1 MDDGST
7 LDIGPNDV
15 FDIPPGRDGWVVGEI
30 PMRGINWSGI
40 RTWIFESEAGERVLA
55 SVLRGPSALRGRGL
69 TI

>member
-40 RTWIFESEAGERVLA
+40 RTWIPEPEAGERVLA